1 MKLIILIYIYSITFF
16 MVSSIK
22 IRRNNY
28 YINSNIFR
36 SKNTNSLTHNKSAY
50 ANNNNKGQT
59 YIQKAQSCITDIR
72 KDFFKQVI
80 NNINT
85 YGIAI
90 AVFAFSSLLG
100 LFYKTKNK
108 KNNENATKNLNN
120 DENELSKYRC
130 MKCNLLIYP
139 AKGREQKFLKDN
151 YICPNCGQSDMG
163 KYNTRK

>member
-1 MKLIILIYIYSITFF
+1 MKLGILIYIYSITFF

-22 IRRNNY
+22 INKNNY
-28 YINSNIFR
+28 YISSNVFR
-36 SKNTNSLTHNKSAY
+36 SKSINNLPHNKSVY
-50 ANNNNKGQT
+50 ANSNKGQT

-72 KDFFKQVI
+72 KGFFKQVV

-100 LFYKTKNK
+100 LFYKVANK
-108 KNNENATKNLNN
+108 KNNGNATKDLDN
-120 DENELSKYRC
+120 DENGLPKYRC
-130 MKCNLLIYP
+130 VKCNLLIYP

>member
-1 MKLIILIYIYSITFF
+1 

-36 SKNTNSLTHNKSAY
+36 SKRTNSFPNNKSVY
-50 ANNNNKGQT
+50 ANNNKGQT
-59 YIQKAQSCITDIR
+59 YIQKTQSCITDIR
-72 KDFFKQVI
+72 KGFFKQVV

-108 KNNENATKNLNN
+108 KNNENATKNLDN

-130 MKCNLLIYP
+130 VKCNLLIYP

-151 YICPNCGQSDMG
+151 FICPNCGQSNMG